1 MIPKKKATD
10 LKEKFGKE
18 LAFKVVDEILEA
30 IKEYQYSA
38 LIHKQVFDYWMDVKG
53 EIKKLPTE

>member
-1 MIPKKKATD
+1 MIPKKKAES

>member
-1 MIPKKKATD
+1 MIPKKKAEN

-18 LAFKVVDEILEA
+18 LAFKVADEILDA

-38 LIHKQVFDYWMDVKG
+38 LIHNQIFDYWMDVKN
-53 EIKKLPTE
+53 EIKKL